1 MLSDFRKKKI
11 EKLFW
16 FWDADDNQSLE
27 KKDYALVGEKLA
39 KERNWAVGSPEYD
52 YLMNKLME
60 DWAEAEKFADTNK
73 DNKISLDEWL
83 VFCDAF
89 TMDKDM
95 YLVTVTNVAAA
106 IFDACDVDNNGIL
119 EDHEWRLLFRIY
131 GKTNENADESFVII
145 TENGKHKLDKTR
157 VLSLLDEF
165 FNSEDENSIGN
176 FFFGKLN

>member
-16 FWDADDNQSLE
+16 FWDADANNSLE

-39 KERNWAVGSPEYD
+39 QERNWAKGSPEYD
-52 YLMNKLME
+52 FLMNKLME
-60 DWAEAEKFADTNK
+60 DWAEAEKFADTNR
-73 DNKISLDEWL
+73 DNKISIDEWN

-95 YLVTVTNVAAA
+95 YLITVTNVASA
-106 IFDACDVDNNGIL
+106 IFDACDVDKNGIL
-119 EDHEWRLLFRIY
+119 EDFEWKILFRIY
-131 GKTNENADESFVII
+131 GKTDAEAMESFNAI
-145 TENGKHKLDKTR
+145 TTNGKIKLDRAR

-165 FNSEDENSIGN
+165 FYAENKNITGN
-176 FFFGKLN
+176 YMFGNLN